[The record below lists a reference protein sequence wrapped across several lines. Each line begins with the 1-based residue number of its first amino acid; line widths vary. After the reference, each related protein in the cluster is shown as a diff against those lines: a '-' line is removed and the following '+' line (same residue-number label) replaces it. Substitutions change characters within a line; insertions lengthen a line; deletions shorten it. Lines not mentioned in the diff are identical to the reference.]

1 MSSNKPI
8 GQIIGDLTAIL
19 FLKGVIT
26 LEELIK
32 IIGEDNYKKLV
43 EEVKNN
49 E

>member
-1 MSSNKPI
+1 MSNKPI

-19 FLKGVIT
+19 YLKDVIT
-26 LEELIK
+26 LEEFIK

-49 E
+49 G